1 MSLMRCPKCQSI
13 VDSED
18 ESCHYCGYKLNTKV
32 EIPKEG
38 SFAIDS
44 DKIDSVS
51 GDRAFRARPE
61 VITTK
66 DPSIL
71 GPYEKPSIYSP
82 QRVKSIKLKYFIY
95 LIVSA
100 LFIGVGVFTILISLE
115 DSSSDKIE
123 GFLTV
128 GVGTC
133 IMAGLAF
140 IYALVRIIQA
150 FRHPV
155 LACYT
160 DESLEDSASND
171 VADAA
176 LAVAVEIVNNII
188 D

>member
-13 VDSED
+13 IDSED

-32 EIPKEG
+32 EIPKED
-38 SFAIDS
+38 SFAIDG

-100 LFIGVGVFTILISLE
+100 LFIGGGIFAILKSLE
-115 DSSSDKIE
+115 DSSSDKIK
-123 GFLTV
+123 GLLTV

-133 IMAGLAF
+133 IMAGLSF
-140 IYALVRIIQA
+140 IFALTTIAQPARKT
-150 FRHPV
+150 R
-155 LACYT
+155 
-160 DESLEDSASND
+160 
-171 VADAA
+171 
-176 LAVAVEIVNNII
+176 
-188 D
+188 